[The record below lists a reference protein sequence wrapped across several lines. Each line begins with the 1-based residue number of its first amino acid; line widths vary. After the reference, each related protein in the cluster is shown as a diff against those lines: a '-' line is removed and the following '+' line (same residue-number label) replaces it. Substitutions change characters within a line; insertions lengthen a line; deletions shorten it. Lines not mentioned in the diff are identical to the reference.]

1 MLVSSDL
8 APRFSRLAVA
18 RVEEPSFGLAGTT
31 PRLRRHGGSRAAAGR
46 AQLAAHAYRDAENW
60 GDQASAHMMD
70 AALGAIFDA
79 VAVQPDADETGPGL
93 DGLVLIVESGN
104 RSAGRDELRRLV
116 TLEHAHASMRYA
128 AVGVVVIGASA
139 ATAATDVDFL
149 ARSVRN
155 LGGYVVG
162 GAGTVITKR
171 DADTETS
178 WDGDAQFSDVTLAS
192 NISLLGRRVATLARS
207 GHTLRAA

>member
-8 APRFSRLAVA
+8 APRFSRLAAA
-18 RVEEPSFGLAGTT
+18 RVEEPAFTPAGKA
-31 PRLRRHGGSRAAAGR
+31 PRLRRHGGSRAVAGR
-46 AQLAAHAYRDAENW
+46 ARLAAHAYRDADSW
-60 GDQASAHMMD
+60 GDYDSAHMMD

-79 VAVQPDADETGPGL
+79 EGVQPDEREVGPGL
-93 DGLVLIVESGN
+93 DGLVVIVESGH
-104 RSAGRDELRRLV
+104 RSAGLDELRRLIM
-116 TLEHAHASMRYA
+116 LEHAHASMRYA

-139 ATAATDVDFL
+139 ATAAIDVDFL

-162 GAGTVITKR
+162 GAGTVVTKR
-171 DADTETS
+171 DAGTETS
-178 WDGDAQFSDVTLAS
+178 WDGTPQFSDVTLAS

-207 GHTLRAA
+207 GHALRAA